1 MKIFAQ
7 LFGQEIILY
16 QITSNS
22 GMSIITGQDIIK
34 TKIEEK
40 EKKELEKNYENIKDI
55 INEKKKFKDI
65 TEDEYNLI
73 LKNIYLLL
81 NDKTKQ
87 LKEGDKKK
95 LKEAGE
101 KIRNIIILPRRI
113 EHKMSSFISATIKG
127 GWVFFDGIEMGH
139 SILFDTISSLCN
151 ENPQLNVLG
160 SKEILILNK
169 KNISPKFKFF
179 LALNPSNLGK
189 KTINQ
194 ILFNSCARFS
204 LTTLDSNIPD
214 STVVIYNSR
223 FNHEI
228 NKKLWINICS
238 KLASCHKINV
248 EKSDK
253 YINLMAGGIKFS
265 PRHLIFLGNDG
276 KKNVNIPEKSEDITN
291 WVKTIFQ
298 LYYFNSYSQENDEK
312 NIFSLEEIKNQVYD
326 EFINQKN
333 YQELE
338 NLELNV
344 LPEEVINILDELYK
358 IQKSYEYGVFQFNFR
373 SFVQKCM
380 ALKLNDK
387 IILLI
392 INNIEDTLNLLIY
405 QNDKYSQKY
414 DENLSN
420 VFQIS
425 IMKNLLNELHNIMRK
440 I

>member
-1 MKIFAQ
+1 M
-7 LFGQEIILY
+7 
-16 QITSNS
+16 
-22 GMSIITGQDIIK
+22 
-34 TKIEEK
+34 
-40 EKKELEKNYENIKDI
+40 NY
-55 INEKKKFKDI
+55 
-65 TEDEYNLI
+65 
-73 LKNIYLLL
+73 
-81 NDKTKQ
+81 KTKQ
-87 LKEGDKKK
+87 LKEDDKKK
-95 LKEAGE
+95 LKEAGKE
-101 KIRNIIILPRRI
+101 IKNIISFPRRI
-113 EHKMSSFISATIKG
+113 EHKMSSFISATMKG

-160 SKEILILNK
+160 SKETLILNK
-169 KNISPKFKFF
+169 RNISPKFKFF

-189 KTINQ
+189 KTINK
-194 ILFNSCARFS
+194 ILFNSSARFS

-214 STVVIYNSR
+214 STIVIYNSR
-223 FNHEI
+223 FNNEI

-276 KKNVNIPEKSEDITN
+276 KKNVNIPEKSEDISD

-312 NIFSLEEIKNQVYD
+312 NMFSLDTIKNQVYD
-326 EFINQKN
+326 EFINQEN

-338 NLELNV
+338 NLEQNKL
-344 LPEEVINILDELYK
+344 EGEVINILDELCK
-358 IQKSYEYGVFQFNFR
+358 IQKSHEQDIFQFNFR

-425 IMKNLLNELHNIMRK
+425 IMKNLLNEL
-440 I
+440 

>member
-1 MKIFAQ
+1 M
-7 LFGQEIILY
+7 
-16 QITSNS
+16 
-22 GMSIITGQDIIK
+22 
-34 TKIEEK
+34 
-40 EKKELEKNYENIKDI
+40 
-55 INEKKKFKDI
+55 
-65 TEDEYNLI
+65 
-73 LKNIYLLL
+73 
-81 NDKTKQ
+81 
-87 LKEGDKKK
+87 
-95 LKEAGE
+95 
-101 KIRNIIILPRRI
+101 
-113 EHKMSSFISATIKG
+113 KG

-151 ENPQLNVLG
+151 ENPQLNVLC

-169 KNISPKFKFF
+169 KNISPNFKFF
-179 LALNPSNLGK
+179 LSLNPSNLGK

-214 STVVIYNSR
+214 STIVIYNSR
-223 FNHEI
+223 FNYDI

-248 EKSDK
+248 EKSEK

-265 PRHLIFLGNDG
+265 PRHLVFLGNDG
-276 KKNVNIPEKSEDITN
+276 KKNVNIPEQSEDISN

-312 NIFSLEEIKNQVYD
+312 NIFSLDEIKNQVYN

-338 NLELNV
+338 ENKLEG
-344 LPEEVINILDELYK
+344 EVIDILNELYK
-358 IQKSYEYGVFQFNFR
+358 IQKSHEQDIFQFNFR

-380 ALKLNDK
+380 ALKLNDEN
-387 IILLI
+387 ISLI

-405 QNDKYSQKY
+405 QNNNYYQKY

-420 VFQIS
+420 FFQIS
-425 IMKNLLNELHNIMRK
+425 IMKNLLKELFNVMKTMELKDIDHYSLGSNELLSRK
-440 I
+440 KLKPILLKMNLLYALLNEELFSEKMNYKIYDDWLINLMN